1 MYYEKDYK
9 DKLASMYQDVLIRYE
24 VPVDGVRAD
33 AVAFT
38 DPITAFEIKSE
49 HDDLSRL
56 RNQVEKYFRV
66 FTRVVALVHDSKVSA
81 VADLLSDTPAGVW
94 YMNKWKEVKVAVD
107 GRFSDEYISY
117 AAIYN
122 MLRKPEREFLLRK
135 YFDELP
141 DVGDFQHYTDRLERF
156 QKIPKTDLIRDLGQF
171 LKVRYEY
178 EQYSGTPGNGDRVVK
193 LMKHETE
200 KGGKNAGQEKR

>member
-9 DKLASMYQDVLIRYE
+9 DKLASMYPDVLVRYE

-81 VADLLSDTPAGVW
+81 VADLLSDTPAGIW
-94 YMNKWKEVKVAVD
+94 TMNKWKEVKVAVD
-107 GRFSDEYISY
+107 GRLSDEYISY

-135 YFDELP
+135 YFGELP
-141 DVGDFQHYTDRLERF
+141 DVGDFRHYKDRLERF
-156 QKIPKTDLIRDLGQF
+156 QKIPKANLIKDLSQV

-178 EQYSGTPGNGDRVVK
+178 EQRSGFPSSGDVIVK
-193 LMKHETE
+193 LLRCDME
-200 KGGKNAGQEKR
+200 KDDGCNN

>member
-66 FTRVVALVHDSKVSA
+66 FTRVVTLVHDSKVSA

-107 GRFSDEYISY
+107 GRLSDEYISY

-135 YFDELP
+135 YFGELP
-141 DVGDFQHYTDRLERF
+141 DVGDFKHYTDRLERF
-156 QKIPKTDLIRDLGQF
+156 QKIPKANLITELGQV

-178 EQYSGTPGNGDRVVK
+178 EQRSGFPSSGDVIVK
-193 LMKHETE
+193 LLRCDME
-200 KGGKNAGQEKR
+200 KGDGCNN